1 MDAAITP
8 PLRLQVVRADG
19 ISSSSTRARLQD
31 FLVHYDDRRRLASHG
46 GDSTIAAQLQ
56 KLTEALREERD
67 IRKKFTEK

>member
-19 ISSSSTRARLQD
+19 ISSSSARARLQN
-31 FLVHYDDRRRLASHG
+31 FLAGYDDRRRLASHG

-56 KLTEALREERD
+56 KVTEALREERD
-67 IRKKFTEK
+67 IRKKLTES